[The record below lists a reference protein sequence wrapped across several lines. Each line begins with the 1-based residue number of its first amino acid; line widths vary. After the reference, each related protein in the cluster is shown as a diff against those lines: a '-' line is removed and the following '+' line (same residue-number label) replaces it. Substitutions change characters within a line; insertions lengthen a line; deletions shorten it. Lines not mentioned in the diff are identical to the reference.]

1 MYILSIHIVYTW
13 YLHDEVKWT
22 EQDSLKVLEAISARL
37 QKHLLERNCIVTTG
51 GSWRIKERKKRSYQP
66 QILRLLSIWF
76 STQKRS
82 EHGHLYDST
91 PLSHLQLPT
100 STSHQDQAAHRL
112 QRLMSP
118 RSSSCYPAGCRN
130 KTGRVDDWF
139 SRKQGF
145 LDFQLDSLQAAI

>member
-1 MYILSIHIVYTW
+1 MISSWWSKMNGTGFTESLGSDISTSAKTSSW
-13 YLHDEVKWT
+13 KELHCHN
-22 EQDSLKVLEAISARL
+22 R
-37 QKHLLERNCIVTTG
+37 
-51 GSWRIKERKKRSYQP
+51 RIMEDQRTKKRSYQP

-130 KTGRVDDWF
+130 KTGKVDDWF